1 MLFEINYQKLDNDSL
16 AISKYY
22 TIIVLQEPVSE
33 EVEQQLRQLQGTF
46 CVDALELGHCTKQ
59 FCLLEHALTAKDI
72 MDYYRIVRVASP
84 QQLQG
89 IFRYTKYPNLV
100 ILSYILY
107 FKSF

>member
-1 MLFEINYQKLDNDSL
+1 MLFEINDQKLDNDSL
-16 AISKYY
+16 TISKY
-22 TIIVLQEPVSE
+22 LQEPVSE

-72 MDYYRIVRVASP
+72 MDYYRIVRVVSP

-89 IFRYTKYPNLV
+89 TF
-100 ILSYILY
+100 
-107 FKSF
+107 